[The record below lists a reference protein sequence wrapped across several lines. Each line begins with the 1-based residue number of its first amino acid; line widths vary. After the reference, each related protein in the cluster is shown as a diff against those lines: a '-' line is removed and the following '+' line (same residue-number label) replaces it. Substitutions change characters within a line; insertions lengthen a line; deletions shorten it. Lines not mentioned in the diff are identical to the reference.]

1 MLLLDSL
8 IAQCA
13 PFVAPQTMSAIVR
26 VESGGNPLAMW
37 NNTTH
42 QRILPPNR
50 AAAIAYLQGAM
61 AAGQKVD
68 VGIAQVDTENFAAYG
83 LTPEN
88 AFDASTNL
96 RVGAKILQSDYARAA
111 ARFGPGQV
119 ALYHAFEAYNSGH
132 LWGDAHYANMV
143 LRSAGIPVYVQSGGL
158 TYRANRHF
166 KIPFTYYW
174 TVSKKMPA
182 FPIDTRYTGS
192 RSGLSV
198 TVRWASTH

>member
-1 MLLLDSL
+1 MLPLDSL

-37 NNTTH
+37 NNTTR

-50 AAAIAYLQGAM
+50 AAAIAYLQGAI

-88 AFDASTNL
+88 AFDACTNL

-132 LWGDAHYANMV
+132 LWGDAHYANTV
-143 LRSAGIPVYVQSGGL
+143 LRSAGIPVYVQSSGKMV
-158 TYRANRHF
+158 YRPLATVF
-166 KIPFTYYW
+166 SWSTAP
-174 TVSKKMPA
+174 TVSAASPPRA
-182 FPIDTRYTGS
+182 
-192 RSGLSV
+192 SV
-198 TVRWASTH
+198 SAAYVLKW